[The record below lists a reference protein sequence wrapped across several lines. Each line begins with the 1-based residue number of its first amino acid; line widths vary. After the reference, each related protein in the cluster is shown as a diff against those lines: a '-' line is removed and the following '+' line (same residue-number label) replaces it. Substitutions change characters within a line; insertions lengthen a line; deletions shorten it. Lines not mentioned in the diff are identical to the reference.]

1 MAPGDLERSRRCL
14 LWRPD
19 IGPMFLRFQTLT
31 GSAEDRKTMDPRQRG
46 Y

>member
-19 IGPMFLRFQTLT
+19 IGPTFLVPQTLT
-31 GSAEDRKTMDPRQRG
+31 GSAEDRKTKDPRQRG